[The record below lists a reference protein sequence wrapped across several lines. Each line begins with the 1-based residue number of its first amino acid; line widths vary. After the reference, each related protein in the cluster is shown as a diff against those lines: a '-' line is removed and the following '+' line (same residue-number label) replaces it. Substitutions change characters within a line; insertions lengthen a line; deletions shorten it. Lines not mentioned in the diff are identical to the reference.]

1 MAKNIGRRGF
11 LKNSLAVGGAALAFR
26 SIEEKV
32 LSAESVAGKPSAPA
46 ASTVAPLEIPKGK
59 IKNLEIS
66 RVICG
71 GNLIGGWAHSRD
83 LIYVSPLIKA
93 YHTDEKILET
103 FRLAEKRGINTALT
117 NPVSNRVINTYR
129 KEGGKMQ
136 WISDC
141 AAGDLKD
148 SIKSSIDN
156 GADAVYVQG
165 GKCDKMVK
173 DGQMKALEQVMSF
186 MKDKLVPCGLG
197 AHELETVR
205 QCVKAGFEPDFWV
218 KTLHKDDYWSATPKD
233 SRRAFDEISG
243 SKREH
248 GLPHDNMWCSNAQE
262 TIAYMATLKTPWIAF
277 KTLAA
282 GAIHPRNAFQWCFEN
297 GADFLCVGMFDFQ
310 IVENTAIAESA
321 LRTVMQKGRSRAWM
335 V

>member
-11 LKNSLAVGGAALAFR
+11 LKNSLAAGGAVLAFR
-26 SIEEKV
+26 SIEERV
-32 LSAESVAGKPSAPA
+32 LGAESAAGQPSAPSA
-46 ASTVAPLEIPKGK
+46 KTVAPLEIPKGK

-186 MKDKLVPCGLG
+186 MKDQLVPCGLG

-205 QCVKAGFEPDFWV
+205 QCVKAGFDPDFWV

-233 SRRAFDEISG
+233 SRRVFDEISG

-248 GLPHDNMWCSNAQE
+248 ELHHDNMWCTNAQE
-262 TIAYMATLKTPWIAF
+262 TIAYMATLKKPWIAF

-282 GAIHPRNAFQWCFEN
+282 GAIHPRQAFQWCFEN

-310 IVENTAIAESA
+310 IVENSEIAAKA
-321 LRTVMQKGRSRAWM
+321 LAAVTQKGRSRAWM
-335 V
+335 A